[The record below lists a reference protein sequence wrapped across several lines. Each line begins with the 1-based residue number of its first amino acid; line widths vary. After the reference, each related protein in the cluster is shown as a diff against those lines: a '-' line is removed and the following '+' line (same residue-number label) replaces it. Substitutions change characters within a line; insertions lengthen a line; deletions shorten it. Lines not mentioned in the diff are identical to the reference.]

1 MSCINIR
8 IKLPHQL
15 MEYNSEVTFI
25 ACDPH
30 AEPASQVD
38 RRKQERGHRLLPVSF
53 ATLKFIPGNF
63 DVLAF
68 LYWNLLCL

>member
-8 IKLPHQL
+8 IKPHQL

-38 RRKQERGHRLLPVSF
+38 RRKQERGH
-53 ATLKFIPGNF
+53 
-63 DVLAF
+63 
-68 LYWNLLCL
+68 